1 MTKLKAKQDAKT
13 LLGATP
19 LQLDIALIDEDK
31 DQPRQE
37 DNPGFSKER
46 MAELA
51 ESIKSRGVKT
61 PISVRDNPNAPGR
74 YLINHGARRFRASK
88 LAGNATIPAYIDR
101 DYTTHDQVQENLHR
115 DSLTEREIADIIGK
129 ELARGTKKAAIAKLL
144 NKSPAF
150 VTQHATLLDLPG
162 PIADVYYSGRCKD
175 VTIIN
180 ELVMLNKKHPQE
192 VQGWLL
198 DETLEE
204 ITRGPVKLF
213 REFLDEKQKQQGLG
227 DDESMIEHGT
237 TVPKLPADKPVDS
250 DKLKKAII
258 KVQHNGRSARLLL
271 NRRPRAEGFG
281 WLQYDD
287 DGRVSEANLNEV
299 LLVAVLE
306 GKMGDG

>member
-1 MTKLKAKQDAKT
+1 MTKRSSRQEPQA
-13 LLGATP
+13 LLGASP

-61 PISVRDNPNAPGR
+61 PISVRENPDAPGR

-129 ELARGTKKAAIAKLL
+129 ELAKGTKKATIAKLL

-150 VTQHATLLDLPG
+150 VTQHATLLDLPE
-162 PIADVYYSGRCKD
+162 PIADIFYSGRCKD
-175 VTIIN
+175 VTLIN

-227 DDESMIEHGT
+227 DDESIFDYDT
-237 TVPKLPADKPVDS
+237 TPPKPPVDKPVDT
-250 DKLKKAII
+250 DKLKKVVI
-258 KVQHNGRSARLLL
+258 KVQHNGRAARLLL
-271 NRRPRAEGFG
+271 NRRPPAEGFG
-281 WLQYDD
+281 WLKYDD
-287 DGRVSEANLNEV
+287 DGHEAEAKLGEV

-306 GKMGDG
+306 G

>member
-1 MTKLKAKQDAKT
+1 MTKLKSKQDPKA

-61 PISVRDNPNAPGR
+61 PISVRENPNAPGR

-88 LAGNATIPAYIDR
+88 LAGNATIPAYIDL

-129 ELARGTKKAAIAKLL
+129 ELAKGTKKAAIAKLL

-150 VTQHATLLDLPG
+150 VTQHATLLDLPEL
-162 PIADVYYSGRCKD
+162 IADVFYTGRCKD

-227 DDESMIEHGT
+227 DDESMIEHDT
-237 TVPKLPADKPVDS
+237 TVPKPSADKPVDP
-250 DKLKKAII
+250 DKLKKTVII
-258 KVQHNGRSARLLL
+258 VQHNGRAARLLL
-271 NRRPRAEGFG
+271 NRRPSSEGLG

-306 GKMGDG
+306 G

>member
-1 MTKLKAKQDAKT
+1 MTKLKAKQDSKA

-61 PISVRDNPNAPGR
+61 PISVRENPDAPGR

-129 ELARGTKKAAIAKLL
+129 ELAKGTKKAAIAKLL

-150 VTQHATLLDLPG
+150 VTQHATLLDLPE
-162 PIADVYYSGRCKD
+162 PIADIYYSGRCKD

-213 REFLDEKQKQQGLG
+213 REFLDEKQKQHGLG
-227 DDESMIEHGT
+227 DDESIIEHDT
-237 TVPKLPADKPVDS
+237 TALKPRVDKPVDP
-250 DKLKKAII
+250 DKLKKAVI

-271 NRRPRAEGFG
+271 NRRPSDEGLG

-287 DGRVSEANLNEV
+287 DGHESEANLTEV

-306 GKMGDG
+306 G

>member
-1 MTKLKAKQDAKT
+1 MTKLKSKQDAKN

-61 PISVRDNPNAPGR
+61 PISVRENPDTPGR

-150 VTQHATLLDLPG
+150 VTQHATLLDLPE
-162 PIADVYYSGRCKD
+162 PIAEVYYSGRCKD

-227 DDESMIEHGT
+227 DDESMIEHDT
-237 TVPKLPADKPVDS
+237 TVSKPPADKPVDP

-258 KVQHNGRSARLLL
+258 KVQHNGRAARLQL
-271 NRRPRAEGFG
+271 NRRPRSEGLG

-287 DGRVSEANLNEV
+287 DGHEAEANLNEV

>member
-1 MTKLKAKQDAKT
+1 MTKLKSKQDPKN
-13 LLGATP
+13 LLGDTP

-37 DNPGFSKER
+37 NNPGFSKER
-46 MAELA
+46 MSELA

-150 VTQHATLLDLPG
+150 VTQHATLLDLPE

-192 VQGWLL
+192 LQGWLL

-227 DDESMIEHGT
+227 DDESIIEHDT
-237 TVPKLPADKPVDS
+237 TAPRPQADKPVDP

-258 KVQHNGRSARLLL
+258 KVQHKGRAARLLL
-271 NRRPRAEGFG
+271 NRRPSAEGLG

-287 DGRVSEANLNEV
+287 DGHESEANLNEV
-299 LLVAVLE
+299 MLVAMLE
-306 GKMGDG
+306 G

>member
-1 MTKLKAKQDAKT
+1 MTKLKSKQDTKA

-61 PISVRDNPNAPGR
+61 PISVRENPDAPGR

-129 ELARGTKKAAIAKLL
+129 ELAKGTKKAAIAKLL

-150 VTQHATLLDLPG
+150 VTQHATLLDLPE
-162 PIADVYYSGRCKD
+162 PIAEVYYSGRCKD

-192 VQGWLL
+192 LQGWLL

-204 ITRGPVKLF
+204 ITRGAVKLF
-213 REFLDEKQKQQGLG
+213 REFLDEKQKQQGSG
-227 DDESMIEHGT
+227 DDESMIEHDT
-237 TVPKLPADKPVDS
+237 TVPKPPADKPVDP

-258 KVQHNGRSARLLL
+258 KVQHNGRNARLLL
-271 NRRPRAEGFG
+271 NRRPRAEGLG
-281 WLQYDD
+281 WLHYDD
-287 DGRVSEANLNEV
+287 DGHESEANLNEV

-306 GKMGDG
+306 G